1 MSIFIDLHFLRDVF
15 AGIWFSSCVSMIAEP
30 LIDYLQQLQSQG
42 HTHVKVDDGARVFL
56 REFYIRAMKGPASG
70 GGVARA
76 SVPAREVTQVN
87 TPTAQVVEESPPNQG
102 LLVSGAT
109 EVEQLDS
116 LKQQAKNWAPARALG
131 GMRETMVF
139 STGNPRADIMLVG
152 EAPGFD
158 EERLLEPF
166 SGKAGQKLDAIL
178 RAMGTERKA
187 VYISNI
193 VKFRPKMPNQTTSN
207 RKPTREEL
215 SVWLP
220 FLQEEVKIVS
230 PKVMIALGGTAAQAL
245 LGVEKSVGEMRG
257 DFHRYEGVPLRV
269 TYHPSY
275 ILNDESTPEKRMLW
289 EDMLSVMELLG
300 MPISDQQRGYFSK

>member
-1 MSIFIDLHFLRDVF
+1 
-15 AGIWFSSCVSMIAEP
+15 MIAEP
-30 LIDYLQQLQSQG
+30 LINYLQQLQSQG
-42 HTHVKVDDGARVFL
+42 HTHVKVDDGARMLL
-56 REFYIRAMKGPASG
+56 REFYIQAMKGPSSDA
-70 GGVARA
+70 GVAPA
-76 SVPAREVTQVN
+76 VVVPREITKVN
-87 TPTAQVVEESPPNQG
+87 KPTEQAVEQAPLNQG
-102 LLVSGAT
+102 LQVSGAT
-109 EVEQLDS
+109 EVEQLES
-116 LKQQAKNWAPARALG
+116 LKQQAKNWAPARTLG
-131 GMRETMVF
+131 GLRETMVF
-139 STGNPRADIMLVG
+139 SAGNPRADIMLVG

-207 RKPTREEL
+207 RKPTRDEL

-220 FLQEEVKIVS
+220 FIREEVKIVA
-230 PKVMIALGGTAAQAL
+230 PKVIIALGATSAQAL
-245 LGVEKSVGEMRG
+245 LGMEKSVGEMRG
-257 DFHRYEGVPLRV
+257 DFHRYEGIPLRV

-289 EDMLSVMELLG
+289 LDMLSVMELLG
-300 MPISDQQRGYFSK
+300 MAISDQQRGYFAK